1 MIKKIYIS
9 ESEKDKIL
17 SQYNILNEATGL
29 SIGGLVKDLE
39 TDEFVFDAKVTL
51 TKGGSTKGLAKTKDD
66 GSFKFEGLD
75 SGDYILKAENS
86 TQGYSA
92 TTKEVTLSTT
102 DALDNVILLP
112 KNIKEYQEVVV
123 SSKKVTILDFNF
135 VDDLGTPLSNVSY
148 TLFKDKKN
156 TLGDFTSSN
165 GKNSLVYT
173 TQDILVKDNEP
184 ITYDK
189 NKKDGFFYTEFTGA
203 CKDNKDLVVVAKLK
217 GYLETKQTIN
227 FCLNNGAYSAQITT
241 KDNIQTAT
249 PSNNDLG
256 VPSKIE
262 KFATSNIFNI
272 TLLKPEIDL
281 KILTKDNEDS
291 VLSNVKIDIYKDKDR
306 QSLLQSIETNQNG
319 VGNVTLTVGDVEL
332 FNDEDEAV
340 KKVKLYFYVRRDGY
354 KELFGSKN
362 IKYGKEDDIVFNLD
376 KIKPPKVK
384 QPKQPKEITIGQ
396 CRRFTRKYHRG
407 LVSLIKKK
415 KTIDELGGKEA
426 IEEARTQVQWCFLRY
441 KDDYSNNMRKLI
453 TKLTNVPPKFDIF
466 ELRFTLDQ
474 QRDIYKESKDMG
486 ISHTIR
492 KVISEQS
499 EKKSLL
505 LKESQ
510 IIKNRLLFVYNS
522 SNRRTLKNN
531 LLGESNELVNSGYD
545 RRLVKENFLEIMNT
559 VKDSGKFLS
568 DVKAQLGQKIADT
581 VKDKQQEHEMILG
594 AFNELDP
601 AIVERA
607 FKENR
612 VDELSEIIAKKA
624 LENYKTQFGEAGI
637 FGSMVASVDIEK
649 FKTEV
654 AKLIQT
660 SIDAV
665 SNDLDSKVQDAVT
678 ED

>member
-29 SIGGLVKDLE
+29 SIGGVVKDLE
-39 TDEFVFDAKVTL
+39 TDESVFDAKITL

-75 SGDYILKAENS
+75 SGDYIIRAENS

-102 DALDNVILLP
+102 DSLDNVILLP

-135 VDDLGTPLSNVSY
+135 VDDLGNPLSNVSY

-156 TLGDFTSSN
+156 ILGDFTSSN
-165 GKNSLVYT
+165 GKDSLVYT
-173 TQDILVKDNEP
+173 PQDILVKGNEP

-189 NKKDGFFYTEFTGA
+189 NKKDGFFYTEVSGA
-203 CKDNKDLVVVAKLK
+203 CRDNKDLFIVAKVK
-217 GYLETKQTIN
+217 GYLETKQNIN
-227 FCLNNGAYSAQITT
+227 FCLNNGAYNAQIIT
-241 KDNIQTAT
+241 KDNMQTAT
-249 PSNNDLG
+249 PSDNALG
-256 VPSKIE
+256 VPNKTE
-262 KFATSNIFNI
+262 KFATSNVFNI
-272 TLLKPEIDL
+272 TLTKPEIYL

-306 QSLLQSIETNQNG
+306 QSLLQAIETNQNG
-319 VGNVTLTVGDVEL
+319 FGNVTLTVGDIEL
-332 FNDEDEAV
+332 FNDEDETV

-362 IKYGKEDDIVFNLD
+362 IKYGKEDEIVFNLD
-376 KIKPPKVK
+376 KIKPPKP
-384 QPKQPKEITIGQ
+384 PKIKEITIGQ

-415 KTIDELGGKEA
+415 KTIDELGGNSA
-426 IEEARTQVQWCFLRY
+426 IEEARTQVEWCFLKY
-441 KDDYSNNMRKLI
+441 KDGYSNNMRKLI

-466 ELRFTLDQ
+466 ELRFTLEQ

-486 ISHTIR
+486 ISQTIK

-505 LKESQ
+505 IKESK

-531 LLGESNELVNSGYD
+531 LLDESTELVNSGYD
-545 RRLVKENFLEIMNT
+545 KRLVKENFLEIMNT

-568 DVKAQLGQKIADT
+568 DVKSQLGQKIADT
-581 VKDKQQEHEMILG
+581 VKDKQQEHEMILS

-612 VDELSEIIAKKA
+612 VDELSEIISKKA
-624 LENYKTQFGEAGI
+624 LENYKTQFGETGI
-637 FGSMVASVDIEK
+637 FGSMVASVDTEK
-649 FKTEV
+649 FKSEV

-665 SNDLDSKVQDAVT
+665 SGELDSKVQDAVT
-678 ED
+678 EE